1 MSAFANRI
9 LPQVKLT
16 LRESSNS
23 FDEEIKS
30 YIDGCKNDLQNAGML
45 SKYFPEDNSAI
56 DESVLQAIRYYCL
69 SNYGLYNADSEKYAK
84 SYLSLKSTL
93 LVQSKY
99 IEEENV

>member
-1 MSAFANRI
+1 MSAFATRI

-16 LRESSNS
+16 LRESSDT

-30 YIDGCKNDLQNAGML
+30 YIDGCKNDLLNAGML
-45 SKYFPEDNSAI
+45 DKYFPEDNNGEV

-99 IEEENV
+99 IEE